1 MRTLNYFFCPT
12 DSDYSFPSGSLP
24 FNVTL
29 SPTDNRRAID
39 LDITNDQL
47 AEGDEVIN
55 LQLTSFS
62 SVIVIGQQTTAIT
75 LQENDS
81 EPSLIT

>member
-1 MRTLNYFFCPT
+1 M
-12 DSDYSFPSGSLP
+12 
-24 FNVTL
+24 TL
-29 SPTDNRRAID
+29 SPTDHRRAID

-62 SVIVIGQQTTAIT
+62 SVIMIGQRTTAIT

>member
-1 MRTLNYFFCPT
+1 
-12 DSDYSFPSGSLP
+12 
-24 FNVTL
+24 VTL